1 MRITPANLAAC
12 LLSLFLF
19 QSLAAQTTDRPNIIF
34 ILTDDQ
40 RFDAIG
46 YAGNELIHTPEMDK
60 LAEAGTY
67 FSKAMVTTPICAA
80 SRASILS
87 GVYERTHRFN
97 FQTGD
102 IRDEYMDHA
111 YPRVLRAAGYH
122 TGFYGKY
129 GIRYQGEAAM
139 FDEYETYD
147 RNNAFNDKRGYFY
160 KTINGDTVHLTR
172 YTGQQG
178 LDFID
183 KNADNAQP
191 FCLQLCFSAPHAH
204 DPAEDQ
210 YFWQETT
217 APLLA
222 STTIP
227 APALS
232 AQKYFDILPQPV
244 RDGFNRLRWTW
255 RYDTPEKYQHSVKGY
270 YRMLSGIDLEIG
282 KLRKQ
287 LEAKGIADN
296 TVIILMGDNGYFL
309 GERQLAGKWLMYD
322 NSVRVPLIVM
332 DPRVRQHLDSE
343 QFALNIDV
351 PATILDLAGAE
362 KPAAYQGQSLL
373 PVING
378 KTKELTDRDTV
389 LIEHIWD
396 FDNIPPS
403 EGIRTKNWKY
413 FRYVNDQRAE
423 ELYNLNDDPQETN
436 NLSAAPDYQETLR
449 ALRKK
454 CDQLIAQYSDDFS
467 APPTDLSL
475 EYIRE
480 PATVILRDPT
490 PEFGWVVPQ
499 GSEFQAAYQVLVAS
513 SRANIDANHGDVWDS
528 KKVTDSRNFGIEYAG
543 PTLDASKTYFWKVRI
558 WDDVNRLTQYSA
570 SQQFRGVDTET
581 DNYIALSS
589 DGAGQKGDAGG
600 RYLSTG
606 NIFQMDRVKP
616 VKLEQRGDVWF
627 VDFGKHGFANM
638 ELTYTAKRAGALTVR
653 IGEKLTDGR
662 IDMHPGGHIRAQE
675 MELSVMKGT
684 HTYLLPIVP
693 DERNTKPL
701 AVHLPD
707 SIPVLMP
714 FRYAEIMGADAGAKN
729 GLKRN
734 DLTQLVYYTYWD
746 EDASYFTSDNDIL
759 NQVWEL
765 CRYSMKATS
774 FAGLYVDGDRERIP
788 YEADAYLQ
796 QLSHYSTDR
805 EYAIGRRTIE
815 YFMEYPTWPTE
826 WQLHV
831 ALMFHADYMYTG
843 NTELIAEYY
852 DELKHKTL
860 LELQGEDD
868 MVSSTRVT
876 PEFMKK
882 LGFGERKDKLRDI
895 VDWPSANWQG
905 NPEVT
910 GERDGFVFMPNN
922 TVINAM
928 FYGNMRI
935 MAEFARV
942 LGKPDDALDFELRAL
957 KVKKAVN
964 NTMLD
969 RKKGYYVD
977 GEGTDHSSVHANMF
991 PLAFGLVPDAYKKSV
1006 GEYIKSRGMACSV
1019 YGAQYLMEA
1028 IYAAG
1033 MEEYGLQ
1040 MMADSVGDRNW
1051 YNMIREGSTVS
1062 MEAWGFKYKPNLDWN
1077 HAWGAVP
1084 ANIIPRQLWGIQP
1097 KTPGYGIATIR
1108 PALGSLKET
1117 TIKVPT
1123 LRGPIEG
1130 TYKWYTN
1137 RRQVY
1142 TLDIPANMV
1151 AEFSLKLNDNQALS
1165 LNGKKVNLAFGSVQL
1180 LPGKHVLEVNVNS
1193 F

>member
-1 MRITPANLAAC
+1 MWYLSTTV
-12 LLSLFLF
+12 LLQA
-19 QSLAAQTTDRPNIIF
+19 QSPIADRPNIIF

-40 RFDAIG
+40 RFDALG
-46 YAGNELIHTPEMDK
+46 YAGNELIHTPEMDE
-60 LAEAGTY
+60 LAESGTY
-67 FSKAMVTTPICAA
+67 FSHAMVTTPICAA
-80 SRASILS
+80 SRASLLS

-102 IRDEYMDHA
+102 IREEYMTSA
-111 YPRVLRAAGYH
+111 YPKVLRQAGYH

-129 GIRYQGEAAM
+129 GIRYQGEGEM

-147 RNNAFNDKRGYFY
+147 RNNAYKDKRGYFY

-178 LDFID
+178 IDFIA
-183 KNADNAQP
+183 KNASNEQP
-191 FCLQLCFSAPHAH
+191 FCLALNFSAPHAH
-204 DPAEDQ
+204 DRAEKQ
-210 YFWQETT
+210 YFWQQTT

-222 STTIP
+222 QTTVP
-227 APALS
+227 APALG
-232 AQKYFDILPQPV
+232 AQKYFDALPGPV
-244 RDGFNRLRWTW
+244 RAGFNRTRWKW

-282 KLRKQ
+282 KLRKE
-287 LEAKGIADN
+287 LTRKGIADN

-322 NSVRVPLIVM
+322 NSVRVPLIVF
-332 DPRVRQHLDSE
+332 DPRAKKHVDSK
-343 QFALNIDV
+343 QLALNIDV

-362 KPAAYQGQSLL
+362 KPTFYQGQSLL
-373 PVING
+373 PVVNG
-378 KTKELTDRDTV
+378 KTEKLVNRDTV
-389 LIEHIWD
+389 LIEHIWN
-396 FDNIPPS
+396 FENIPPS
-403 EGIRTKNWKY
+403 EGVRTKDWKY
-413 FRYVNDQRAE
+413 FRYVDDQRAE
-423 ELYNLNDDPQETN
+423 ELYHLGDDPQEID
-436 NLSAAPDYQETLR
+436 NLAGDPDHQATLL

-454 CDQLIAQYSDDFS
+454 CNQLIATYSDDYS
-467 APPTDLSL
+467 AAPTDLSI

-480 PATVILRDPT
+480 PATVVLRDPT
-490 PEFGWVVPQ
+490 PEFGWMVPK
-499 GSEFQAAYQVLVAS
+499 GAEFQAAYQVVVAS
-513 SRANIDANHGDVWDS
+513 SRANIDANNGDVWDS
-528 KKVTDSRNFGIEYAG
+528 KRVADEQNFGREYGG
-543 PTLDASKTYFWKVRI
+543 PALDPKKTYFWKVRI
-558 WDDVNRLTQYSA
+558 WDDVNRLSRYSEP
-570 SQQFRGVDTET
+570 QQFRGVDTET

-589 DGAGQKGDAGG
+589 DGARQKGEAGG

-616 VKLEQRGDVWF
+616 VKLEQRDDLWL

-638 ELTYTAKRAGALTVR
+638 ELIYTARRKGSLIVR
-653 IGEKLTDGR
+653 IGEKLKDGK
-662 IDMHPGGHIRAQE
+662 IDMNPGGHIRAQE
-675 MELSVMKGT
+675 IELPVMKGT
-684 HTYLLPIVP
+684 HTYVLPIVP

-714 FRYAEIMGADAGAKN
+714 FRYCEVAGTKK
-729 GLKRN
+729 GFKS
-734 DLTQLVYYTYWD
+734 DDFTQLVYYTYWD

-759 NQVWEL
+759 NQIWEM

-774 FAGLYVDGDRERIP
+774 FSGLYVDGDRERIP

-796 QLSHYSTDR
+796 QLSHYATDR

-868 MVSSTRVT
+868 LVSSTRVT

-910 GERDGFVFMPNN
+910 GERDGFVFLPNN

-942 LGKPDDALDFELRAL
+942 LDKPDDALDFELRAL
-957 KVKKAVN
+957 KVKKAIN

-969 RKKGYYVD
+969 RTKGYYVD
-977 GEGTDHSSVHANMF
+977 GEGTDHSSIHANMF
-991 PLAFGLVPDAYKKSV
+991 PLAFGLVPEAYKKSV

-1028 IYAAG
+1028 LYEAG
-1033 MEEYGLQ
+1033 MEDYGLQ
-1040 MMADSVGDRNW
+1040 MMADTIGDRNW

-1097 KTPGYGIATIR
+1097 KTPGYGVASIR
-1108 PALGSLKET
+1108 PAMASLKKS

-1123 LRGPIEG
+1123 LRGPILGSYEYVSG
-1130 TYKWYTN
+1130 RKQIYTIE
-1137 RRQVY
+1137 
-1142 TLDIPANMV
+1142 LPANMV
-1151 AEFSLKLNDNQALS
+1151 AEFSLKLKNNQAMS
-1165 LNGKKVNLAFGSVQL
+1165 VNGKKAVLAFGSVQL
-1180 LPGKHVLEVNVNS
+1180 LPGKNVIEVNVNS